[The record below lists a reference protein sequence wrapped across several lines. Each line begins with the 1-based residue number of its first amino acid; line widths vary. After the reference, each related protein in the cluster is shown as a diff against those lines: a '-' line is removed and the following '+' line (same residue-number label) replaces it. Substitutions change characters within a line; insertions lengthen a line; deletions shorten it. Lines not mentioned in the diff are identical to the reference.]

1 MYSIFRRSSLLAPLL
16 CSLIFLAGAYT
27 LYTVLQLSSY
37 RLEQG
42 NHAAHSGSTRTPT
55 PTPAS
60 MFQTSCPTTGQARAA
75 VMLHSKSGR
84 RQNLVYTYNSKDA
97 GQLLRY
103 DVGNGQTTMIAS
115 INNATISNAQLSADG
130 QFVLFASQVA
140 DRLAIQLVR
149 VDGQELQTLYCAPE
163 NGAAINFI
171 DNLLWSHDQQS
182 IVFRE
187 PDPTHAP
194 VAPII
199 KLLRVKSGQV
209 ETVLVPE
216 AHTGYIPRAWL
227 DNTRVYLQGYSTNVG
242 EAPQDVYLLDT
253 RNGTTKR
260 VASIQ
265 GYEWDLCPT
274 TKGNEL
280 LLSQS
285 ASIPQEDEPL
295 PPGLISAQPA
305 TGGRIHVVYASH
317 VHAVTQVR
325 SISAQTILFVQGG
338 RFASG
343 EQDGLWKINRDGS
356 GLTLLTKDGKILSDQ
371 HTAWSSVSRNGRLYA
386 VIGYDYTPAT
396 GKLLTHVLY
405 GALNGGPTTLVATAQ
420 TGETS
425 EIVGWTVA

>member
-1 MYSIFRRSSLLAPLL
+1 
-16 CSLIFLAGAYT
+16 
-27 LYTVLQLSSY
+27 
-37 RLEQG
+37 
-42 NHAAHSGSTRTPT
+42 
-55 PTPAS
+55 

-75 VMLHSKSGR
+75 VMLHNKSGKR
-84 RQNLVYTYNSKDA
+84 PNLVYTYNSKNA

-103 DVGNGQTTMIAS
+103 DVGNGQTTTITS

-149 VDGQELQTLYCAPE
+149 VDGQELQTLYCTPE
-163 NGAAINFI
+163 NSAAINFI

-199 KLLRVKSGQV
+199 KLLRVRSGQV
-209 ETVLVPE
+209 ETALVPE

-227 DNTRVYLQGYSTNVG
+227 DNTRVYLQGYSTDVG

-253 RNGTTKR
+253 RNGTVKR
-260 VASIQ
+260 AASIQ

-274 TKGNEL
+274 TTGKEL

-285 ASIPQEDEPL
+285 ASIPQEDKPL
-295 PPGLISAQPA
+295 PPSLISAQAA

-325 SISAQTILFVQGG
+325 SISAKTILFVQGG

-343 EQDGLWKINRDGS
+343 TQDGLWKINKDGS
-356 GLTLLTKDGKILSDQ
+356 GPTLLTKDGKTLSDQ
-371 HTAWSSVSRNGRLYA
+371 HTVWSSVSRDGRLYA
-386 VIGYDYTPAT
+386 VLGYDYTPAD

-405 GALNGGPTTLVATAQ
+405 GTVSGGPTTLIATAQ

>member
-27 LYTVLQLSSY
+27 LYTVFQLNGD
-37 RLEQG
+37 RLAQI
-42 NHAAHSGSTRTPT
+42 NRSAHSNSAHTPA
-55 PTPAS
+55 PTPAN

-75 VMLHSKSGR
+75 VMFHSKSGK
-84 RQNLVYTYNSKDA
+84 RQNLVYTYNSKNA
-97 GQLLRY
+97 GLLLRY
-103 DVGNGQTTMIAS
+103 DVGNGQTTTISS
-115 INNATISNAQLSADG
+115 INNATISNAQLSTDG

-140 DRLAIQLVR
+140 NRLAIQLVR

-171 DNLLWSHDQQS
+171 DNLLWSRDQQS

-199 KLLRVKSGQV
+199 KLLHVKSGQV

-253 RNGTTKR
+253 RSGTVKR

-265 GYEWDLCPT
+265 GYAWDLLVACTRESAT
-274 TKGNEL
+274 T
-280 LLSQS
+280 
-285 ASIPQEDEPL
+285 IRPL
-295 PPGLISAQPA
+295 P
-305 TGGRIHVVYASH
+305 ASC
-317 VHAVTQVR
+317 
-325 SISAQTILFVQGG
+325 
-338 RFASG
+338 
-343 EQDGLWKINRDGS
+343 
-356 GLTLLTKDGKILSDQ
+356 
-371 HTAWSSVSRNGRLYA
+371 
-386 VIGYDYTPAT
+386 
-396 GKLLTHVLY
+396 
-405 GALNGGPTTLVATAQ
+405 
-420 TGETS
+420 
-425 EIVGWTVA
+425 